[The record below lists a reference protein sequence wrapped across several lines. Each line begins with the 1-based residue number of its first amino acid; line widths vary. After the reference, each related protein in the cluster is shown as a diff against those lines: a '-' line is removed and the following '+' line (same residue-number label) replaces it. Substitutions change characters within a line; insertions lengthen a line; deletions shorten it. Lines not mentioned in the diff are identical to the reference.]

1 MTSRPKT
8 QTAGPPTLTPTSSTP
23 PTTPMT
29 TISNPSQRL
38 GVLASS
44 SPCSG
49 RASRLRHH
57 SPQKAQLLNFAPF
70 ASLFAS
76 LPLER
81 KEDEESCR
89 AVAPLRERRGGLR
102 VLRRASGSASSRPS
116 TGGDGRCAGD
126 GGGGERERAAAEGG
140 EGDRGDQGED
150 RCAGGED
157 RGFWAAG
164 QGRLDP
170 GGDSEALD
178 VGEGPRRT
186 AAGEGQLVPDPR
198 GRRREAGERVE
209 VVP

>member
-126 GGGGERERAAAEGG
+126 GGGGERERQDRCGG
-140 EGDRGDQGED
+140 GED

-178 VGEGPRRT
+178 VGEEPRPLGV
-186 AAGEGQLVPDPR
+186 GEGQLVPDPR